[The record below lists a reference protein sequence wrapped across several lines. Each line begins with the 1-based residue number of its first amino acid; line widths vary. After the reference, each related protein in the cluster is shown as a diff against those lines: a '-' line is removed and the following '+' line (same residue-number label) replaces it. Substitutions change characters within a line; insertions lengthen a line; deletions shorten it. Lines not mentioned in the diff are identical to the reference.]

1 MKRRFL
7 MQSGISGL
15 AAAFSGSALASTKLK
30 GDEKM
35 MPVDS
40 VNREPGW
47 EKGPVEVLE
56 IKGVRIGEGRPKI
69 IASTTAKTPEAFIA
83 LVKDYNNRPELDMI
97 ELRPDYIGE
106 ISGKEFAKL
115 TKEVYEIVKNKPILM
130 TFRDKTEGGGRHVSD
145 EFYRDFY
152 FDVLDNGKIDLIDI
166 EMFRNADICKQIVAK
181 AKQKGVKVVMSDHE
195 FGWTPS
201 EAEIIRRLLLQ
212 EELGSDILKIAVMAH
227 TTGDALDLMN
237 ATWKTR
243 HYYSRKPMLTMAMG
257 KYGVMSRM
265 TGEFTGSD
273 ITFCM
278 VGGKPSAPGQIP
290 SEEAKTI
297 LDSIHKAMYPNGK

>member
-83 LVKDYNNRPELDMI
+83 
-97 ELRPDYIGE
+97 
-106 ISGKEFAKL
+106 
-115 TKEVYEIVKNKPILM
+115 
-130 TFRDKTEGGGRHVSD
+130 
-145 EFYRDFY
+145 
-152 FDVLDNGKIDLIDI
+152 
-166 EMFRNADICKQIVAK
+166 
-181 AKQKGVKVVMSDHE
+181 
-195 FGWTPS
+195 
-201 EAEIIRRLLLQ
+201 
-212 EELGSDILKIAVMAH
+212 
-227 TTGDALDLMN
+227 
-237 ATWKTR
+237 
-243 HYYSRKPMLTMAMG
+243 
-257 KYGVMSRM
+257 
-265 TGEFTGSD
+265 
-273 ITFCM
+273 
-278 VGGKPSAPGQIP
+278 
-290 SEEAKTI
+290 
-297 LDSIHKAMYPNGK
+297 

>member
-7 MQSGISGL
+7 LQSGISGL
-15 AAAFSGSALASTKLK
+15 AAAFSSSALASTKLK

-115 TKEVYEIVKNKPILM
+115 TKEVYEIAKNKPILM

-195 FGWTPS
+195 FG
-201 EAEIIRRLLLQ
+201 
-212 EELGSDILKIAVMAH
+212 
-227 TTGDALDLMN
+227 
-237 ATWKTR
+237 
-243 HYYSRKPMLTMAMG
+243 
-257 KYGVMSRM
+257 
-265 TGEFTGSD
+265 
-273 ITFCM
+273 
-278 VGGKPSAPGQIP
+278 
-290 SEEAKTI
+290 
-297 LDSIHKAMYPNGK
+297 